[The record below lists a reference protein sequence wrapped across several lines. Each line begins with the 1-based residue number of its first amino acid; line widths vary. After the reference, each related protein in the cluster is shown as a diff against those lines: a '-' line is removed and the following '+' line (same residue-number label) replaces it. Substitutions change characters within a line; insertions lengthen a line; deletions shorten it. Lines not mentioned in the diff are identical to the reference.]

1 MRGLCL
7 FINLFLANFGAL
19 GARGR
24 GPRGVRCEGRVRR
37 APPAAAARM
46 AARHAAARMAARHA
60 AAGPFGVSAA
70 VNFDRN
76 IYLLP
81 LDCD

>member
-46 AARHAAARMAARHA
+46 AARHAAA
-60 AAGPFGVSAA
+60 GPFGVSAA